1 MRLKLFFAALLLGAG
16 PGLAGMSA
24 ALAAPLPAPMAI
36 AAVDSKLAA
45 VMPCEQLA
53 TEDFT
58 LIADAPTSVISSKL
72 VPAAGG
78 MPAYCDVS
86 GFVQPQIGFELR
98 LPAHDW
104 NGRYFQVGCGGL
116 CGLIN
121 IQNCGDVLARNFAVA
136 ADNMGHVSH
145 FWKEPLWAEDPMLRR
160 DYGGRG
166 THVTSI
172 AAKAI
177 IARLYGRV
185 PAFAYFR
192 GCSTGGRE
200 ALFEAQHYPADFD
213 GIISG
218 DPAFAAR
225 LGPINNN
232 FNARYE
238 LHRDGTPV
246 FTPAKLTLLA
256 GAVMRTCDALDGL
269 KDGIIDDPRACHF
282 NVDTLACPAADRA
295 DCLNAE
301 QVDSAKH
308 IYDGVRNSKGV
319 RLFPGGEMFGSELGW
334 DGVNQK
340 DIANSHLRYLGFAKN
355 PSPTY
360 TFWDFNFDRDMPKLE
375 ATTAIYDP
383 VAPYT
388 APDLSKFHALGHKLI
403 IYHGWADQ
411 GISPSFTLDY
421 YAKIYDA
428 SGGLQKTRDWM
439 RVFMVPG
446 MHHCRGGDAPNTFDF
461 MPSLQAWSEH
471 GEAPVQVVAT
481 QLKDGKVVRTRP
493 LVPYPQVV
501 RFTGQGD
508 PNVAANWLVKDP
520 EKTYDDNV
528 DYLWGPQRKK
538 S

>member
-1 MRLKLFFAALLLGAG
+1 MRPRVFFV
-16 PGLAGMSA
+16 A
-24 ALAAPLPAPMAI
+24 ALAALWLGLATAGSAAAAPLAL
-36 AAVDSKLAA
+36 AAVDSKLSIA
-45 VMPCEQLA
+45 MPCEQLA

-58 LIADAPTSVISSKL
+58 QIPEAPSSVISSKL
-72 VPAAGG
+72 VKAASG
-78 MPAYCDVS
+78 MPEYCDVS

-98 LPAHDW
+98 LPTHEW

-121 IQNCGDVLARNFAVA
+121 IQNCGDVLARDFAVA

-145 FWKEPLWAEDPMLRR
+145 FWKEPLWAEDPELRR

-166 THVTSI
+166 THVTAV

-177 IARLYGRV
+177 IARLYGRQ
-185 PAFAYFR
+185 PAVSYFR

-213 GIISG
+213 GIIAG

-246 FTPAKLTLLA
+246 FPPAKLQLLA
-256 GAVMRTCDALDGL
+256 SAVMNTCDALDGL

-282 NVDTLACPAADRA
+282 DIATLACPAGVERA

-301 QVDSAKH
+301 QVNSAKH

-334 DGVNQK
+334 DGINQQ
-340 DIANSHLRYLGFAKN
+340 DIANAHLRYLGFAKN

-360 TFWDFNFDRDMPKLE
+360 TFRDFDFDRDMPKLE

-411 GISPSFTLDY
+411 GISPLFTLDY
-421 YAKIYDA
+421 YAKIYGKAD
-428 SGGLQKTRDWM
+428 GIQKTRDWF

-446 MHHCRGGDAPNTFDF
+446 MHHCRGGDSPNTFDF
-461 MPSLQAWSEH
+461 MPSLVAWTEH
-471 GEAPVQVVAT
+471 GEAPAQVVAT
-481 QLKDGKVVRTRP
+481 QAKDGKVLRTRP
-493 LVPYPQVV
+493 LVPYPQFV
-501 RFTGQGD
+501 RYVGTGD
-508 PNVAANWLVKDP
+508 VNVAANWSIHTPRVL
-520 EKTYDDNV
+520 TDDNI
-528 DYLWGPQRKK
+528 DYLWGPKK
-538 S
+538 TKN